1 MSDPVAVRT
10 LIARFVTETC
20 QAARKR
26 ERDRVIKDEEESKR
40 EADIAAARTLA
51 SSMILQSSPRKLR
64 LPPTPP
70 PPPPTLPPR
79 QTFQRVPS
87 SRDSGAASTASV
99 GTTEC
104 AAVRRATSI
113 RADQKREPQLVNPF
127 GEGDE
132 DERHVDAGTVPARE
146 LSVPRSPKV
155 KGRENQSLPLEAKA
169 DDDND
174 EEEDDYIDEVFEC
187 DQQEDQGDADVAWG
201 APSME
206 EKQLTD
212 EVDQVTAHRWRQK
225 GYGSDRYGDRSRSG
239 SRNAG
244 NPFGDS
250 DSDD

>member
-64 LPPTPP
+64 QPPT

-132 DERHVDAGTVPARE
+132 DERRVDAGRVPARD
-146 LSVPRSPKV
+146 LSVPRGPRATE
-155 KGRENQSLPLEAKA
+155 RENQSLPLEAKG
-169 DDDND
+169 DDDDD

-239 SRNAG
+239 SSNAG